1 VQLPEFSLQ
10 AFKLKND
17 LCVYVYIKYTGPKV
31 CYISNRRSCR
41 KSLVKSAVSA
51 IKVEERDVC
60 RLALPCR
67 DYPSAWLLAW
77 SASALWHPAAQE
89 SPAASI

>member
-1 VQLPEFSLQ
+1 MQLPEFRLQ
-10 AFKLKND
+10 VLKLEND
-17 LCVYVYIKYTGPKV
+17 LCVYIYIKYTGPKD
-31 CYISNRRSCR
+31 ISNRCSCS

-67 DYPSAWLLAW
+67 DYPVLGCWPGLHQPCGIRSKG
-77 SASALWHPAAQE
+77 E
-89 SPAASI
+89 SPAPSI